1 MIMDEIYVDAD
12 AVAHACA
19 SRLEQTIAQ
28 LQSTGATVRIALTGG
43 TIANRTYEMLGDDVA
58 EWSAVDFFW
67 GDERFVDADSDDR
80 NEKQARQAFITRLGI
95 PEDRVHPMPSRDSG
109 LSAEQAA
116 ASYAATIPDEF
127 DIVLLGLGPDGHI
140 ASLFPGFDQVHEST
154 LHCVPV
160 TGSPKPPPDRLS
172 LTIPA
177 LNRTAQTWFILSGH
191 DKAEAVRASRTPE
204 GDVSHTPARAA
215 RGRKIT
221 RWFMDEAAAAQL

>member
-1 MIMDEIYVDAD
+1 MDHICADAD
-12 AVAHACA
+12 AVALACA
-19 SRLEQTIAQ
+19 RQLEHTIAH
-28 LQSTGATVRIALTGG
+28 LQSTGNSVRIALTGG
-43 TIANRTYEMLGDDVA
+43 TIANRTYDMLGDGTV
-58 EWSAVDFFW
+58 EWSALDFFW

-80 NEKQARQAFITRLGI
+80 NDKQARHAFITRLGV
-95 PEDRVHPMPSRDSG
+95 PEERIHPMPARDSG
-109 LSAEQAA
+109 LSPEQAA

-160 TGSPKPPPDRLS
+160 AGSPKPPPDRLS

-177 LNRTAQTWFILSGH
+177 LNRTTQTWFIVSGH
-191 DKAEAVRASRTPE
+191 EKAEAVRSARASE
-204 GDVSHTPARAA
+204 GNISHTPARAA
-215 RGRKIT
+215 RGRDMT

>member
-1 MIMDEIYVDAD
+1 MDEICIDAD
-12 AVAHACA
+12 AVARACA
-19 SRLEQTIAQ
+19 SQLEQRIAK
-28 LQSTGATVRIALTGG
+28 LQSAGAAVRIALTGG
-43 TIANRTYEMLGDDVA
+43 TIANRTYEMLDADVT

-67 GDERFVDADSDDR
+67 GDERFVDAGSDDR

-95 PEDRVHPMPSRDSG
+95 PEARVHPMPARDAG

-140 ASLFPGFDQVHEST
+140 ASLFPGFDQVQEST

-160 TGSPKPPPDRLS
+160 HGSPKPPPDRLS

-177 LNRTAQTWFILSGH
+177 LNRTAETWFIVSGH
-191 DKAEAVRASRTPE
+191 DKAGAVRASRTPE